1 MKTNETLDQILLELR
16 TGNADKRLWS
26 MDDIAAYL
34 NTSKSTVQTR
44 IVCKP
49 DFPTAISIPTQQGN
63 TNRSWYPGEVKS
75 WIGKHRETKNR

>member
-49 DFPTAISIPTQQGN
+49 DFPTAISIPSKVIRIEAG
-63 TNRSWYPGEVKS
+63 
-75 WIGKHRETKNR
+75 IREK